1 MDNILDQLS
10 LCIERGKVD
19 QKASFPADMIDLAGA
34 DELTREALDMGIAA
48 EEILNEALFKGMR
61 SIGEKFR
68 DNKVFV
74 PEVLMA
80 AKAMTMA
87 MTHLRPFFQQGVIK
101 KKGTF
106 IIGTAAG
113 DMHDIGKT
121 LVAMIVE
128 GGGWDIIDLG
138 TNVSTEKFLEA
149 IEAYPGCSVG
159 ISALLTTTMV
169 NMGKTVKV
177 IKEKYPD
184 IQILIGGAPVN
195 QSFCENIG
203 ADYYSPEPH
212 GALDYLNQ
220 LN

>member
-1 MDNILDQLS
+1 MENILDQLS
-10 LCIERGKVD
+10 LCIEKGKVD
-19 QKASFPADMIDLAGA
+19 QKATFPPDMIDQAGA
-34 DELTREALDMGIAA
+34 DELTQKALNKGIAP
-48 EEILNEALFKGMR
+48 EEILNEALFKGMK
-61 SIGEKFR
+61 SIGVKFR

-87 MTHLRPFFQQGVIK
+87 MTHLRPFFKQGIIK

-149 IEAYPGCSVG
+149 IEANPGCSLG

-177 IKEKYPD
+177 IKALYPD
-184 IQILIGGAPVN
+184 IQILVGGAPVN
-195 QSFCENIG
+195 SSFCKNIG

-212 GALDYLNQ
+212 GALDFLNQ